1 MMTTEARASTHH
13 QGFFS
18 MNAKDVMKELSTKH
32 DSPPVEAL
40 DAALELRSELAPLM
54 LAELKGLLATF
65 NANLNAPTEKHY
77 SAKMKQ
83 ALNKP
88 SPLFYGF
95 VLAAE
100 WKQTEAFRPFTELL
114 SWPEAEL
121 PNLLSEEVVSEDVA
135 SRILAQFYD
144 GDPASLF
151 RLLMDPNAGDSVR
164 FWQWRTLIR
173 AAINNQID
181 HDTLR
186 SLVARGFDELP
197 QERDTM
203 VWSGWE
209 SVIIYFGFAD
219 LVPLVERAHAAER
232 MFERT
237 MADFNREWAYAR
249 AHPECPFK
257 GDPME
262 FYRGLEDEVESAVE
276 TR

>member
-1 MMTTEARASTHH
+1 
-13 QGFFS
+13 
-18 MNAKDVMKELSTKH
+18 MNANDVMKELSKKH
-32 DSPPVEAL
+32 ARPPVAAL
-40 DAALELRSELAPLM
+40 KAALELRSEVASLM
-54 LAELKGLLATF
+54 LDELKRLLATF
-65 NANLNAPTEKHY
+65 DSNLNAPTETEFK
-77 SAKMKQ
+77 AKMKQ
-83 ALNKP
+83 AVKKP
-88 SPLFYGF
+88 SALFYGF
-95 VLAAE
+95 FLAAE
-100 WKQTEAFRPFTELL
+100 WKQKEAFRLFGELL
-114 SWPEAEL
+114 SWPEAML

-151 RLLMDPNAGDSVR
+151 KLLMDRTASDSVR

-173 AAINNQID
+173 VAINNQID
-181 HDTLR
+181 HNTLR
-186 SLVARGFDELP
+186 SLLARAFDELE
-197 QERDTM
+197 QEPDLM

-276 TR
+276 AR